1 MTRIT
6 NSDEMGIKDEKPTRV
21 TIAVE
26 KFLTAHAKVMS
37 ILIVAAI
44 VVPVVA
50 VVVQVSPVKRFL
62 PAAKDFF
69 MVETDGVTNRHLS
82 DYLGKVVFLDL
93 MATWCT
99 ACRQS
104 MPDLQRI
111 YDAYAGKPF
120 VLLSVTTYYLSPY
133 ENDNV
138 SLMKAFKEE
147 FSANWT
153 FAVPYDAPS
162 VARNYGVDAYPTY
175 AILDREGQIVYRS
188 VGLVPLGTLNSYI
201 DQALNS

>member
-1 MTRIT
+1 MIE
-6 NSDEMGIKDEKPTRV
+6 SDEMGATREKSTSL
-21 TIAVE
+21 TIAIR
-26 KFLTAHAKVMS
+26 KSLTAHAKIIS
-37 ILIVAAI
+37 ILIIAAI
-44 VVPVVA
+44 VVPIVA
-50 VVVQVSPVKRFL
+50 VAVQISPVKRTL

-69 MVETDGVTNRHLS
+69 MVETDGVTNEHLS

-133 ENDNV
+133 ENDDV
-138 SLMKAFKEE
+138 SKMKAFKEE
-147 FSANWT
+147 FSAKWT

-162 VARNYGVDAYPTY
+162 VATNYGVDAYPTY
-175 AILDREGQIVYRS
+175 VILDPEGQIIYRA
-188 VGLVPLGTLNSYI
+188 VGLVPLGTLTSYI
-201 DQALNS
+201 DQALKS